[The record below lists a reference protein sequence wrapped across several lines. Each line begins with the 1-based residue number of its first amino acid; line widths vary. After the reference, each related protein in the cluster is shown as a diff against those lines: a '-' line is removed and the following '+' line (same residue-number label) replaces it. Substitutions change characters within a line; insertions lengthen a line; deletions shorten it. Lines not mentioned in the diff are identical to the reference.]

1 MYVSL
6 GTIESV
12 KKFVTKI
19 TEFNEDFEL
28 IGGKYIVDAKS
39 ILGIFSIDLS
49 KPVLLRINAEGDRLE
64 EIKEAVKEFTAYGSM
79 KKPVLTDSVTA
90 EAEQSHLK
98 K

>member
-12 KKFVTKI
+12 KKFVAIISKYD
-19 TEFNEDFEL
+19 EDFEL
-28 IGGKYIVDAKS
+28 ISSKYIIDAKS

-64 EIKEAVKEFTAYGSM
+64 EIKEAVKEFA
-79 KKPVLTDSVTA
+79 A
-90 EAEQSHLK
+90 
-98 K
+98 